1 GRFPVFAAAFDEV
14 TAALDVHLERPLR
27 EVLWG
32 GDPAVVEGTG
42 WAQPGLFAFEVA
54 LFRLLESVGL
64 RPDVVAGHSV
74 GELAAAHVSGVLTL
88 ADAARLVAARGR
100 LMQGLPAGGAMAS
113 VRAGEEEVRAV
124 LAGGVSIAAVN
135 GPRSVVISGGEDAVA
150 ETMSRLQDFK
160 VTRLRVSHAFHSALM
175 EPMLAGFA
183 EVAAQLDYGIP
194 RIPVVSTLTGRPV
207 TEELQDPRYWVRQV
221 REPVRFADA
230 VTALAEQGVGRFLE
244 VGPDTVLAAMAEDVA

>member
-1 GRFPVFAAAFDEV
+1 M
-14 TAALDVHLERPLR
+14 
-27 EVLWG
+27 LWG

-135 GPRSVVISGGEDAVA
+135 GPRSVVISGGEDAVTQTID
-150 ETMSRLQDFK
+150 ELRGHK

-175 EPMLAGFA
+175 EPMLAA
-183 EVAAQLDYGIP
+183 SPI
-194 RIPVVSTLTGRPV
+194 SRPSW
-207 TEELQDPRYWVRQV
+207 T
-221 REPVRFADA
+221 
-230 VTALAEQGVGRFLE
+230 TASPASRWSRR
-244 VGPDTVLAAMAEDVA
+244 